1 MEVVIRGMTCTVDAP
16 CAAPV
21 VAMAVRTAEMD
32 DDDVGWY
39 GACTCANEAHALEVL
54 RLEMLEMEEA

>member
-1 MEVVIRGMTCTVDAP
+1 MTCTVDAP